1 MAVECLD
8 FFRRGRRGDGDLG
21 SDSNWIGAGSLRL
34 WTAKKIEVRTMI
46 ETRVEEPMLEVDG
59 DTEDGEAYVEYDITA
74 YPSDLTLTVIHEMWA
89 QKDIVVP
96 DFQRN
101 FVWTIQQSSRL
112 IESFLMGLPVPQV
125 FFYVDEN
132 NRNLVIDGLQRIMSL
147 VYYLDGFFGDET
159 LHGRKT
165 VFRLSGLNE
174 RSPFAKK
181 SFEELTDAAQRRLKG
196 SVLRSI
202 NIRQMNPKGEKTSIY
217 HIFERLNTGGTPLT
231 PQEIRNCV
239 FRGEL
244 VTQLRR
250 LNEDKNWRTILGKST
265 FDLHQKDVELI
276 LRILGLFSRFERYEK
291 PMKEFLNQT
300 MLAEQDASSA
310 VAMRFIQ
317 AFPALCKLVVE
328 QLGQKPFHLRGRLN
342 ASALDSVMCI
352 VLENLNGLP
361 ADLKSRY
368 EALKADED
376 YKAATYY
383 GTSDV
388 AVIRSR
394 FARAAEILV
403 DG

>member
-1 MAVECLD
+1 VSE
-8 FFRRGRRGDGDLG
+8 
-21 SDSNWIGAGSLRL
+21 N
-34 WTAKKIEVRTMI
+34 
-46 ETRVEEPMLEVDG
+46 RVEEASLDVDG
-59 DTEDGEAYVEYDITA
+59 DAEDGEAYVEYDITA
-74 YPSDLTLTVIHEMWA
+74 YPSDLTLTVIHDMWK
-89 QKDIVVP
+89 QGDIVVP

-101 FVWTIQQSSRL
+101 FVWTIHQSSRL

-125 FFYVDEN
+125 FFYVDES

-147 VYYLDGFFGDET
+147 VYYLDGYFGDES

-174 RSPFAKK
+174 KSPFSKK
-181 SFEELTDAAQRRLKG
+181 SFEDLPEPAQRRLRG
-196 SVLRSI
+196 SVLRAI
-202 NIRQMNPKGEKTSIY
+202 NIRQMNPKGERTSIY

-244 VTQLRR
+244 VTQLRH
-250 LNEDKNWRTILGKST
+250 LNEDKNWRQILGKST
-265 FDLHQKDVELI
+265 YDLHQKDVELI
-276 LRILGLFSRFERYEK
+276 LRVLGLFSRFERYEK

-310 VAMRFIQ
+310 VAKRFVSS
-317 AFPALCKLVVE
+317 FPALCKAIVD
-328 QLGQKPFHLRGRLN
+328 QLGAKPFHLRGRLN

-352 VLENLNGLP
+352 ILENLKTLP
-361 ADLKSRY
+361 DDLKSRF
-368 EALKADED
+368 EQLKSDEEFQT
-376 YKAATYY
+376 ATYY

-388 AVIRSR
+388 AVMRSR
-394 FARAAEILV
+394 FARAAEILA